1 MTRDNKIARAV
12 RHALWMSAMTA
23 AATIPAYAQDQD
35 SEQQTQT
42 VVVTGSRIIRQ
53 DYEANS
59 PIATVGQSQLVDNAD
74 ITLESALNTL
84 PQIVPG
90 GTSTTNNPPNN
101 GQANIDLR
109 GLGANRN
116 LILIDG
122 RRPMVSANDL
132 TVDLNTIPAALIE
145 NVEVITGGAGAVY
158 GADAVAGVVNVKL
171 KHNFEGFNL
180 SGTYSDSTK
189 RDSEDYNVSALLGG
203 NFADGRG
210 NAVFA
215 FDRSSREE
223 LIKAQRDFA
232 AVATATTGTP
242 PEGNLRWNT
251 NAPSLAA
258 VQQVFAGYGVAPTA
272 VESRS
277 GKFGFNQDG
286 TLFAVGTFNSPLDVQ
301 HYTDPLNPLVQNPRF
316 FPDLYSYNFDPVNL
330 LTLPLHRNSF
340 MTDLHYD
347 LGHEIELFGNG
358 SWTNYKAAT
367 GLAPSPVPGVRF
379 AASGLQDPGSEVG
392 SPLITPGAT
401 ACGGARCS
409 FTSGIPVPVTNPFV
423 QALPDLMTLLNS
435 RTGDD
440 PALVGTG
447 AAEPFLMGFRPVSAG
462 LRQENFENT
471 VVQYLA
477 GVRGPIANS
486 GWRFEAYYSVGRTEI
501 TDVQQGNID
510 TQKVTDLLNAPD
522 GGASQCDGGFN
533 IFGNGLVSQ
542 DCLDFVKVTTSTKLT
557 MRQRI
562 GQAFVTGGLADLPA
576 GELSLV
582 VGGEVR
588 DFDYTFDPGSGAGP
602 ISGFNTQDP
611 EAGTN
616 EFRDVFTELAVPLLR
631 DAPGAKAL
639 DVTFGYRFSRSQ
651 FTDDLNNF
659 TADAAH
665 SNSYKM
671 DVSWQPIDLMRVR
684 ASYQRAARA
693 PNFGEL
699 FQGGGS
705 FPQIFDPCSVNTAAR
720 TGSQGAQIT
729 ALCAATGTPGVA
741 SFVGTPGTQA
751 EIDTDGNPNLK
762 PEKADTYTF
771 GLVFGPPGES
781 RWTERLRTSIDYW
794 NIKVKEAILV
804 PDPNVGIAEC
814 YNYYGT
820 NSSFNPADPYCNGIF
835 RSGGNI
841 VFLGDFARDPDN
853 GVFAALNGGTIKTNG
868 VDFQVDYG
876 FDLDWM
882 GLPANSGGINMN
894 LLISR
899 LFEYKLQDT
908 PGVPEIDYA
917 GTVNYFGGGISL
929 GQTLP
934 KWKATLNTQWNMGK
948 FAIAARTRF
957 IDKMDNRA
965 SVQFPGETFKGVGSV
980 AYWDFAAA
988 YKFMDKSEIRIGLN
1002 NAFDKQP
1009 PTYDP
1014 NVQSGTDPSTYDII
1028 GRTAFVRMS
1037 VTF

>member
-1 MTRDNKIARAV
+1 MSVDFRIRRAVARALYPV
-12 RHALWMSAMTA
+12 AALSLSGLT
-23 AATIPAYAQDQD
+23 PALAQDAASD
-35 SEQQTQT
+35 QQGPVTT
-42 VVVTGSRIIRQ
+42 AEVVVTGSRIIRQ
-53 DYEANS
+53 DYAANS
-59 PIATVGQSQLVDNAD
+59 PIATVGQDALVNQAD
-74 ITLESALNTL
+74 VTLESALNTL

-90 GTSTTNNPPNN
+90 GTSTSNNPPNN

-116 LILIDG
+116 LVLIDG
-122 RRPMVSANDL
+122 RRPMVSANTL

-180 SGTYSDSTK
+180 SGSYSDSTK
-189 RDSEDYNVSALLGG
+189 RDAADYNVSALLGG

-215 FDRSSREE
+215 YDRTSRQQ
-223 LIKAQRDFA
+223 LLKSQRDFS

-242 PEGNLRWNT
+242 PEGTLQWNGNF
-251 NAPSLAA
+251 NAPSQAA
-258 VQQVFAGYGVAPTA
+258 VDQVFAKYGVAPGSA
-272 VESRS
+272 ESRS
-277 GKFGFNQDG
+277 GKIGFNQDG

-301 HYTDPLNPLVQNPRF
+301 HYTDPLSNLVQNPRY
-316 FPDLYSYNFDPVNL
+316 FPDLYSFNFDPVNL
-330 LTLPLHRNSF
+330 LTLPLERNSF

-347 LGHEIELFGNG
+347 LGHEVELFGNG
-358 SWTNYKAAT
+358 NWTNYKAST
-367 GLAPSPVPGVRF
+367 GLAPAPVPGVFFR
-379 AASGLQDPGSEVG
+379 AAGEQDPASEVG
-392 SPLITPGAT
+392 SPLITPG
-401 ACGGARCS
+401 S
-409 FTSGIPVPVTNPFV
+409 VFTSRIPVPVTNPFV
-423 QALPDLMTLLNS
+423 QALPDLVTLLNS

-440 PALVGTG
+440 PALVGAG
-447 AAEPFLMGFRPVSAG
+447 ADEPLMVNFRPVDAG
-462 LRQENFENT
+462 IRQETFENT

-477 GVRGPIANS
+477 GVRGPIASS
-486 GWRFEAYYSVGRTEI
+486 GWRFEAYYSVGKTEI
-501 TDVQQGNID
+501 QDTQHGNID

-522 GGASQCDGGFN
+522 GGVSQCEGGFN
-533 IFGNGLVSQ
+533 IFGSHKLSQ
-542 DCLDFVKVTTSTKLT
+542 DCLNLVKVTTSTKLT

-562 GQAFVTGGLADLPA
+562 GQAYVTGDLADLPA
-576 GELSLV
+576 GALSLV

-588 DFDYTFDPGSGAGP
+588 NFDYTFDPGSGAGP
-602 ISGFNTQDP
+602 ISGFNTADP

-616 EFRDVFTELAVPLLR
+616 EFKDVFSELAVPILR
-631 DAPGAKAL
+631 DAPGAKSL

-651 FTDDLNNF
+651 FTDDLDHF

-671 DVSWQPIDLMRVR
+671 DISWAPVDLVRVR
-684 ASYQRAARA
+684 GSYQRSARA

-705 FPQIFDPCSVNTAAR
+705 FPQIFDPCSRTTAAR
-720 TGSQGAQIT
+720 NGANGAQLT
-729 ALCAATGTPGVA
+729 QLCADTGTPGVA

-751 EIDTDGNPNLK
+751 EIDISGNSNLK

-781 RWTERLRTSIDYW
+781 RWTERLRTSVDYW
-794 NIKVKEAILV
+794 NIKVTDAILS
-804 PDPNVGIAEC
+804 PDPNVGIAAC
-814 YNYYGT
+814 YNYHGT
-820 NSSFNPADPYCNGIF
+820 NASYDPNNIYCQGIQ
-835 RSGGNI
+835 RGGGNI
-841 VFLGDFARDPDN
+841 VFLGN
-853 GVFAALNGGTIKTNG
+853 ALSDDQTFQSINGGKIKTSG
-868 VDFQVDYG
+868 LDFQVDYG
-876 FDLDWM
+876 FDLDWL
-882 GLPANSGGINMN
+882 GLPANSGGITTN
-894 LLISR
+894 LLVSR
-899 LFEYKLQDT
+899 LFDYKLTDT

-934 KWKATLNTQWNMGK
+934 KWKATMNTQWSLGK
-948 FAIAARTRF
+948 FAVAARTRF

-965 SVQFPGETFKGVGSV
+965 SRQFVGEPFKGVGSV
-980 AYWDFAAA
+980 AYWDLAAA
-988 YKFMDKSEIRIGLN
+988 YKFMDKSELRIGVN

-1014 NVQSGTDPSTYDII
+1014 NVQSGTDPSTYDVI
-1028 GRTAFVRMS
+1028 GRVIFAR
-1037 VTF
+1037 VTMQF